1 MEGGEGADGGGAAAR
16 PRRRRELEGLQ
27 TAVSENMST
36 IEEIAEELEAHA
48 AVAGQDAATTKA
60 KLKERQLAERELRGR
75 VDGARAAR
83 TKLLASLHAEAV
95 AATEA
100 LAAEQATAARA
111 AEKVVAETAAST
123 AASASAA
130 EARAREGEAQA
141 AALARAAADA
151 EKAVADL
158 TAELAKAERTSAAI
172 VREAAPELEGL
183 RAAAATLATRRPRR
197 WRPSP
202 AQLHGWLGALGKGE
216 AMPVALG
223 PTDAQKRWVLVVGQ
237 ADGGGA
243 ALAVYKGTAAVV
255 AGTAEG
261 RVARLPLRR
270 CWRIEAG
277 GGSALH
283 TITVA
288 IAPAD
293 PPAAAAVDVDAPPGG
308 VVALTAPGREVFAR
322 WFLALQALSACRM
335 TTASRTARPRSG
347 ALRRPRLPTAAAAA
361 GERKGEGIW
370 WLRGQLRA
378 LSRDGDTVKIYY
390 PPPHPNRTRPTL
402 AALEEGRSPQI
413 RVVVFTSRRG
423 RRASSTCSTSGSA
436 AAPTATPDSSGGP
449 ATPRSVTGNVHAH
462 QARRPWRRLAHPSVV
477 PDHVDAVLGVGDDD
491 SALVVEAEEA
501 VRAADDAVL
510 LVEIEAGQERLPR
523 GKRGE
528 AAGLRAQEIEVGKL
542 LRLAAGRPKF
552 FWSKCNG
559 VRWRWQVPGSLAARQ
574 PELLAA
580 RGGASPWTAPNRSSR
595 IGTTPGPGREGLL
608 VELAPLRETSQFE
621 RLALESRLLLLLRA
635 ARHRR
640 PSELAGR
647 VVVPERVVG
656 RASPP
661 CSCHFESV
669 CRRTFSKSSAIF
681 ATAR

>member
-1 MEGGEGADGGGAAAR
+1 MFSTSGGATATCSSERSCGTGVSATSSARTPTSDGGTARSAAESESSYYSDYSDSCSSSAPSTARGPGFGDRLATLAGALEGRLAQLHALSSDVAPLRPEQRAWRAEKERTAAGR
-16 PRRRRELEGLQ
+16 PLGRVGWRELEGLQ

-111 AEKVVAETAAST
+111 AEKVAAETAAST

-183 RAAAATLATRRPRR
+183 RAAAATLATRRPRRR

-277 GGSALH
+277 GGSAAPY

-308 VVALTAPGREVFAR
+308 VVALTAPGREAFAR
-322 WFLALQALSACRM
+322 WFLALQALSAVPHDHRL
-335 TTASRTARPRSG
+335 SHG
-347 ALRRPRLPTAAAAA
+347 ALLWRLF
-361 GERKGEGIW
+361 
-370 WLRGQLRA
+370 
-378 LSRDGDTVKIYY
+378 
-390 PPPHPNRTRPTL
+390 
-402 AALEEGRSPQI
+402 AAL
-413 RVVVFTSRRG
+413 
-423 RRASSTCSTSGSA
+423 
-436 AAPTATPDSSGGP
+436 
-449 ATPRSVTGNVHAH
+449 
-462 QARRPWRRLAHPSVV
+462 
-477 PDHVDAVLGVGDDD
+477 
-491 SALVVEAEEA
+491 
-501 VRAADDAVL
+501 
-510 LVEIEAGQERLPR
+510 
-523 GKRGE
+523 
-528 AAGLRAQEIEVGKL
+528 
-542 LRLAAGRPKF
+542 
-552 FWSKCNG
+552 
-559 VRWRWQVPGSLAARQ
+559 
-574 PELLAA
+574 
-580 RGGASPWTAPNRSSR
+580 
-595 IGTTPGPGREGLL
+595 
-608 VELAPLRETSQFE
+608 
-621 RLALESRLLLLLRA
+621 
-635 ARHRR
+635 HRR
-640 PSELAGR
+640 QRRQGSEKGK
-647 VVVPERVVG
+647 G
-656 RASPP
+656 
-661 CSCHFESV
+661 FGG
-669 CRRTFSKSSAIF
+669 FW
-681 ATAR
+681 